1 MAKILVRKMVLL
13 LVLVP
18 LLHLAG
24 FWYAQRVFPQFLD
37 TVGGIASGGD
47 NSRTSSSLNVP
58 GRNPDI
64 LPPPFWSTYR
74 AYLARTL
81 RGDLGRVGGTP
92 LVDQLARP
100 LANSAVLVGTALVL
114 TLVLGFPLGIAAL
127 SRRTGRV
134 SAPATLLLTAGSS
147 LPSYFFA
154 AVTISLVIYI
164 VRAGYRPL
172 RDVLPWQGFG
182 FDQHLILPVA
192 ALAVRPIFYIARVVA
207 GLVEDEFQQDYV
219 RTARSKGVPWRG
231 LLWRH
236 ALPNIVSPVLVA
248 IGQSLR
254 IVVGQLIVIEALFNW
269 PGLGRMFLGAT
280 GIRTDGGAASPFFG
294 NPFILSTF
302 AVVFGV
308 FLLSTDLI
316 ASVLAY
322 NADPRQR
329 RAVSTAART

>member
-1 MAKILVRKMVLL
+1 MAKILVRKVVLL
-13 LVLVP
+13 VVLVP
-18 LLHLAG
+18 LLHMAG
-24 FWYAQRVFPQFLD
+24 FWYALRVFPQF
-37 TVGGIASGGD
+37 VGNVSGITGFSGSFGALAGDPDASEL
-47 NSRTSSSLNVP
+47 S
-58 GRNPDI
+58 
-64 LPPPFWSTYR
+64 PPPFWNTYR

-81 RGDLGRVGGTP
+81 RGDLGRVGGAP
-92 LVDQLARP
+92 LSEQLTRP
-100 LANSAVLVGTALVL
+100 ITNSAVLVGTALAL
-114 TLVLGFPLGIAAL
+114 TVVLGFPLGIAAL

-154 AVTISLVIYI
+154 AVTITIVIGI

-207 GLVEDEFQQDYV
+207 GLVEDELQQDYV
-219 RTARSKGVPWRG
+219 RTARSKGVPWHG

-236 ALPNIVSPVLVA
+236 ALPNTVSPVLVA

-280 GIRTDGGAASPFFG
+280 GIRTDGGPPSPFFG

-316 ASVLAY
+316 ASVFAY

-329 RAVSTAART
+329 RAVSTAGRA